1 MRTLD
6 LIAERRIREAI
17 ERGELKDLPGEGRP
31 LELDDDGLVPEDT
44 RAINRVLKNAGFVPP
59 EVQALREA
67 AQLNQT
73 LAETGAVGAAL
84 AEPGSISA
92 ADRRRG
98 VQRLALL
105 RTRIE
110 AAYLD
115 RVIDRLSR
123 RAR

>member
-31 LELDDDGLVPEDT
+31 LELDDDSLVPEDN

-67 AQLNQT
+67 AQLDQT
-73 LAETGAVGAAL
+73 LAETGSV
-84 AEPGSISA
+84 SA

-115 RVIDRLSR
+115 RVIERLSR

>member
-31 LELDDDGLVPEDT
+31 LELDDDRLVPEDM

-67 AQLNQT
+67 AQLEKT
-73 LAETGAVGAAL
+73 LSEAGAAN
-84 AEPGSISA
+84 PT
-92 ADRRRG
+92 DRRRG

-110 AAYLD
+110 VAYLD

-123 RAR
+123 RAS

>member
-31 LELDDDGLVPEDT
+31 LELDDDRLVPEDT

-67 AQLNQT
+67 AQLEKT
-73 LAETGAVGAAL
+73 LSEAGAAN
-84 AEPGSISA
+84 PT
-92 ADRRRG
+92 DRRRG

-110 AAYLD
+110 VAYLD